1 MDPSTNDIVTHR
13 RNRLQSSKAVIF
25 GLLAVIVLS
34 LATDQVLHMLNVY
47 PPWGQPMYDPALNLL
62 ALAYR
67 IVYGIIGGYIAARF
81 APHSP
86 MRHALVLG
94 IIGLVLGALGAIGAI
109 AKGDMGPSWYPI
121 LLALTAVPT
130 AWLGS
135 LLYTRKQ
142 PPQ

>member
-1 MDPSTNDIVTHR
+1 
-13 RNRLQSSKAVIF
+13 
-25 GLLAVIVLS
+25 
-34 LATDQVLHMLNVY
+34 
-47 PPWGQPMYDPALNLL
+47 MYDPGLNLL

-86 MRHALVLG
+86 MRHSLVLG
-94 IIGLVLGALGAIGAI
+94 IIGLVLGTLGAIGAI

-130 AWLGS
+130 AWLGG
-135 LLYTRKQ
+135 LLYIRKH
-142 PPQ
+142 PAR